1 MENKKRNNSS
11 FHNVKS
17 MAALAH
23 NPRKATRKLTLKGN
37 LHFIRS
43 DNREGLRTI
52 GPGNSVNVSWDGYLG
67 SGMAY
72 FREMG
77 TDWVSTIPAMEG
89 RQVFKNWPKDWVG
102 RDENPAKFERC
113 VRDVQRKGGAGN
125 AYAVCHASMN
135 PQQRYTAERL
145 YGYPESEF
153 ERAEELGYRNFRGK
167 ATHLVKGDPATV
179 LKKHGK
185 RVLVH
190 VDHYGTPFYGWM
202 DASDVVTLSAF
213 KKRFGFPPEGA
224 VKRNPESTSAAMY
237 ESFHGSPSTEIVE
250 VEEREHYH
258 EHLAELGVLVEL
270 HVHTVT
276 GLDRCLGFGDVE
288 AGGESNPRTNVR
300 IVSKVNA
307 PGVKNQVFG
316 EWFVSPTEKS
326 KLSYIQTQLDNARQE
341 EPGMRWTLE
350 ARGESGDWHG
360 WNVRDN
366 PIWPF
371 GPGQPLGSREYVGHV
386 GKRGRVSKSS
396 MSSIYK
402 GYTVYASG
410 DAFTVPQIDRESRF
424 DTKKD
429 ARRFIDAEIK
439 DAKRNPKKR
448 KPADYRVLGQ
458 HFTSIHPAIDFAYR
472 EAQKDPRKWVSIFA
486 NGQVLAE
493 VKDGVEM
500 PSMLKWEIEREANP
514 KRKGPI
520 SSVVGGVYDTGAEL
534 DRQLGRAI
542 GFRGNPPSDL
552 YQKALDADEAY
563 QKALVKEYG
572 KRAGDMRYQPIKQ
585 PAHVRELG
593 KKFEEASDKWREAM
607 EEHRRKGN
615 PDGYVLYWNGVY
627 SPYIPTLASAK
638 KQAKEKSEQY
648 GYKVYVVDAETNKT
662 VATYDSPRK
671 NPGSKSNPDPIST
684 STVMLCSNEAGTQL
698 YLIGGD
704 QSLDL
709 DELKFSDREQEK
721 ELVTVGE
728 CFFVSYLTR
737 KDFDKH
743 EEIVYEHEL
752 GEETGVVP
760 TLVYDRLNKR
770 LMLSGGEYHIEQP
783 LMSTSPGLEN

>member
-1 MENKKRNNSS
+1 M
-11 FHNVKS
+11 KS

-135 PQQRYTAERL
+135 PQQRLKNPKDRPIGFNQFKQERIAELRAEYPEISVEEIKDSYPDAILHQEWEAMLDRCAERGMPFSMQL
-145 YGYPESEF
+145 LKSLSVEMQHGINRRSKGASLPPRF
-153 ERAEELGYRNFRGK
+153 VIRGTK
-167 ATHLVKGDPATV
+167 
-179 LKKHGK
+179 
-185 RVLVH
+185 
-190 VDHYGTPFYGWM
+190 
-202 DASDVVTLSAF
+202 S
-213 KKRFGFPPEGA
+213 
-224 VKRNPESTSAAMY
+224 NPESTSAAMY

-250 VEEREHYH
+250 VEEQEHYH
-258 EHLAELGVLVEL
+258 EHLAELGVLMEL

-276 GLDRCLGFGDVE
+276 GLDRCLGFVYPE

-386 GKRGRVSKSS
+386 GKRGQVSKSS
-396 MSSIYK
+396 MSSVYK

-429 ARRFIDAEIK
+429 ARRFIDDTVKHSHNPDAEIYQEP
-439 DAKRNPKKR
+439 AYGNQFYKKGR
-448 KPADYRVLGQ
+448 TWYRRLTFRSPGFKEAGGTGDYTG
-458 HFTSIHPAIDFAYR
+458 
-472 EAQKDPRKWVSIFA
+472 
-486 NGQVLAE
+486 
-493 VKDGVEM
+493 
-500 PSMLKWEIEREANP
+500 WEKLSWHDVAPLERMIKAGKVTVVRNP

-593 KKFEEASDKWREAM
+593 KKFEEASDKWHEAM

-671 NPGSKSNPDPIST
+671 NSGSKSNPDPIST

-709 DELKFSDREQEK
+709 DELKFSDREREK